1 MASPNFK
8 QELFDQFARIGKA
21 VSNGRRLEILE
32 LLAQGRH
39 NVETLAGM
47 TKMSVANTSQ
57 HLQSLRQAGL
67 VNASKTGQ
75 HVYYQLSSDR
85 IIDLLTIL
93 RELAENN
100 LNEVN
105 RLVQQYLDVKDQLEP
120 LPRADLMQ
128 RAADGLVTVLDVR
141 PSEEYDSGHIPGA
154 INIPID
160 ELDRHLSQLPK
171 DQEIVAYC
179 RGPYC
184 LLAFDAVARLRELGY
199 DARRLEDGY
208 PEWKQAGLPTE

>member
-1 MASPNFK
+1 MPSPNFK

-39 NVETLAGM
+39 NVETLADM

-67 VNASKTGQ
+67 VSASKSGQ
-75 HVYYQLSSDR
+75 HVFYQLSSDL
-85 IIDLLTIL
+85 IVDLLTVL
-93 RELAENN
+93 RELAETN

-120 LPRADLMQ
+120 LPRDDLMQ
-128 RAADGLVTVLDVR
+128 RANEGLITVLDVR
-141 PSEEYDSGHIPGA
+141 PAEEFEAGHIPGA
-154 INIPID
+154 INISLD
-160 ELDRHLSQLPK
+160 ELDKHLAQLPR

-184 LLAFDAVARLRELGY
+184 VLAFDAVAKLRELGY
-199 DARRLEDGY
+199 SARRLEDGF